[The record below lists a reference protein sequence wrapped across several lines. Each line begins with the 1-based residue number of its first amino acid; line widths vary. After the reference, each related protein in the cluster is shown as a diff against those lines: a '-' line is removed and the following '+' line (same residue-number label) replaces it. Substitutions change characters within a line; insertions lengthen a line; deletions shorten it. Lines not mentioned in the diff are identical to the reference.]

1 MTTDGIDYDA
11 AKLGWE
17 IFQSLIL
24 LVFFIH
30 TALSNRHKN
39 NKQAI
44 DDMAA
49 KVATIESDLDQV
61 NAAQIRREID
71 EIENRVIAM
80 DERLKSLPTAEDIRS
95 LERQVAGLNESQKRT
110 AHLLDTIHQHL
121 LNKDK

>member
-80 DERLKSLPTAEDIRS
+80 DERLKSLPTVEDIRS
-95 LERQVAGLNESQKRT
+95 LERQLSALDQSHRASAN
-110 AHLLDTIHQHL
+110 LLATIHEYL